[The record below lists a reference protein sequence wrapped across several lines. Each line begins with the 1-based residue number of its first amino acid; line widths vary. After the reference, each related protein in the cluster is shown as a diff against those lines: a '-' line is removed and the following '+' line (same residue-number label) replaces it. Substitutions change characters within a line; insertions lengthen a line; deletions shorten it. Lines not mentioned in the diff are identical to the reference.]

1 MKKTIEILIGEME
14 SKLGGYAG
22 LLNYRFMNLCVK
34 AEPAALLPVVVISND
49 GEVLNLEKVARARLA
64 TKYQY
69 EVVPMYSDL
78 LEPICKGML
87 NAHPEFKQEVITP
100 DDDQRIYP
108 NQEDEKHI
116 LLTVPEVNQDRHD
129 TLMDAV
135 KLLYDQC
142 KVEVDKVNAAYS
154 AKLAAKVAELSKAE
168 IDEAKEKMEKG
179 QKMYSDLRDQYLS
192 AKQKEIEEAY
202 QKYLTEN
209 KAKQDE
215 ADERAAARGEN
226 AGQQYRINQT
236 ED

>member
-1 MKKTIEILIGEME
+1 MKKAIEILIGEME
-14 SKLGGYAG
+14 SKLGGYAA

-168 IDEAKEKMEKG
+168 IDEAKEKMEKS
-179 QKMYSDLRDQYLS
+179 QEMYSKMCEDYLT
-192 AKQKEIEEAY
+192 AKKKEIEEAY